1 MFFIK
6 FSLIIFELKIIFQMN
21 KLIIAIFFLSLVS
34 CNESQPKEL
43 NFYGEKITSNNISD
57 FAKVKNLTE
66 NQAEV
71 ETKIE
76 GTILSTCPKKGCW
89 MNVRVD
95 QDTILVRF
103 KDYGFFVP
111 KQGQENNRV
120 VMQGIAKKDTI
131 SVDLLRHY
139 AEDANKSI
147 EEIKKITQPEYK
159 ISFLADGVIIN

>member
-1 MFFIK
+1 
-6 FSLIIFELKIIFQMN
+6 MN
-21 KLIIAIFFLSLVS
+21 KLITVIFFLSFLS

-43 NFYGEKITSNNISD
+43 NFYGEKITLNNISD
-57 FAKVKNLTE
+57 FVKVKNLTE
-66 NQAEV
+66 NQADV

-147 EEIKKITQPEYK
+147 EEIEKINEPEYK

>member
-1 MFFIK
+1 
-6 FSLIIFELKIIFQMN
+6 MN
-21 KLIIAIFFLSLVS
+21 KLIIVIFFLSFLA
-34 CNESQPKEL
+34 CNENQTKDL
-43 NFYGEKITSNNISD
+43 NFYGEKITLNNISD
-57 FAKVKNLTE
+57 FEKVKNLAE
-66 NQAEV
+66 NQAKV

-120 VMQGIAKKDTI
+120 IMQGIAKKDTI

-147 EEIKKITQPEYK
+147 EEIEKINEPEYK

>member
-1 MFFIK
+1 MFIG
-6 FSLIIFELKIIFQMN
+6 
-21 KLIIAIFFLSLVS
+21 FFS
-34 CNESQPKEL
+34 CNESQLKEL

-89 MNVRVD
+89 MQVKV
-95 QDTILVRF
+95 QEDTILVRF

-111 KQGQENNRV
+111 KSGAENKRVIMQGQ
-120 VMQGIAKKDTI
+120 AKQDTI
-131 SVDLLRHY
+131 SVELLRHY
-139 AEDANKSI
+139 AEDAGKPLQEI
-147 EEIKKITQPEYK
+147 EKITEPEYN

>member
-21 KLIIAIFFLSLVS
+21 KLIIAIFFLSLLS

-57 FAKVKNLTE
+57 FVKVKNLTE

-89 MNVRVD
+89 MNVIVD

-131 SVDLLRHY
+131 SVDLLKHY

-147 EEIKKITQPEYK
+147 EEIEKITQPEYK
-159 ISFLADGVIIN
+159 ISFLADGVLIN

>member
-1 MFFIK
+1 
-6 FSLIIFELKIIFQMN
+6 MN
-21 KLIIAIFFLSLVS
+21 KLITAIFFLSFIS

-43 NFYGEKITSNNISD
+43 NFYGEKITLNNISD
-57 FAKVKNLTE
+57 FVKVKNLTE
-66 NQAEV
+66 NQTEV

-120 VMQGIAKKDTI
+120 IMQGIAKKDTI

-147 EEIKKITQPEYK
+147 EEIEKINEPEYK

>member
-1 MFFIK
+1 
-6 FSLIIFELKIIFQMN
+6 MN
-21 KLIIAIFFLSLVS
+21 KLISTILLLSFFS
-34 CNESQPKEL
+34 CSESQSKQL
-43 NFYGEKITSNNISD
+43 NFYGDKITLNNIID
-57 FAKVKNLTE
+57 FEKVKNLAE

-89 MNVRVD
+89 MNVKVD

-111 KQGQENNRV
+111 KEGQENNRV
-120 VMQGIAKKDTI
+120 VMQGKAKKDTI

-139 AEDANKSI
+139 AEDAGKSAQEI
-147 EEIKKITQPEYK
+147 EKINEPEYN
-159 ISFLADGVIIN
+159 ISFLADGVIID

>member
-1 MFFIK
+1 
-6 FSLIIFELKIIFQMN
+6 MN
-21 KLIIAIFFLSLVS
+21 KLIIYITILSFFS
-34 CNESQPKEL
+34 CNENQPKEL
-43 NFYGEKITSNNISD
+43 KFYGDKITLNNISD
-57 FAKVKNLTE
+57 FEKVKKFAE

-147 EEIKKITQPEYK
+147 EEIEKINEPEYK

>member
-1 MFFIK
+1 
-6 FSLIIFELKIIFQMN
+6 MN
-21 KLIIAIFFLSLVS
+21 KLITAIFFLSFLS

-43 NFYGEKITSNNISD
+43 NFYGEKITLNNISD
-57 FAKVKNLTE
+57 FVKVKNLTE
-66 NQAEV
+66 NQADV

-147 EEIKKITQPEYK
+147 EEIEKITQPEYK
-159 ISFLADGVIIN
+159 ISFLADGVIINWFYIKNQLYDRQF

>member
-1 MFFIK
+1 
-6 FSLIIFELKIIFQMN
+6 MN
-21 KLIIAIFFLSLVS
+21 KLITVIFFLSFLA

-43 NFYGEKITSNNISD
+43 NFYGEKITLNNISD
-57 FAKVKNLTE
+57 FEKVKNLAE
-66 NQAEV
+66 NQAKV

-120 VMQGIAKKDTI
+120 IMQGIAKKDTI

-147 EEIKKITQPEYK
+147 EEIEKINEPEYK

>member
-1 MFFIK
+1 
-6 FSLIIFELKIIFQMN
+6 MN
-21 KLIIAIFFLSLVS
+21 KLIIAIFFLSLLS

-57 FAKVKNLTE
+57 FVKVKNLTE
-66 NQAEV
+66 SQAEV

-103 KDYGFFVP
+103 ND
-111 KQGQENNRV
+111 
-120 VMQGIAKKDTI
+120 VM
-131 SVDLLRHY
+131 
-139 AEDANKSI
+139 
-147 EEIKKITQPEYK
+147 
-159 ISFLADGVIIN
+159 

>member
-1 MFFIK
+1 
-6 FSLIIFELKIIFQMN
+6 MN

-111 KQGQENNRV
+111 TQGQENNRV

-147 EEIKKITQPEYK
+147 EEIEKINEPEYK

>member
-1 MFFIK
+1 
-6 FSLIIFELKIIFQMN
+6 MN
-21 KLIIAIFFLSLVS
+21 KLITVIFFLSFLS

-43 NFYGEKITSNNISD
+43 NFYGEKITLNNISD
-57 FAKVKNLTE
+57 FVKVKNLTE
-66 NQAEV
+66 NQAKV

-120 VMQGIAKKDTI
+120 IMQGIAKKDTI

-147 EEIKKITQPEYK
+147 EEIEKINEPEYK

>member
-1 MFFIK
+1 
-6 FSLIIFELKIIFQMN
+6 MN
-21 KLIIAIFFLSLVS
+21 KLIVVIFFLSFLA
-34 CNESQPKEL
+34 CNENQTKEL
-43 NFYGEKITSNNISD
+43 NFYGEKITLNNISD
-57 FAKVKNLTE
+57 FEKVKNLAE
-66 NQAEV
+66 NQAKV

-120 VMQGIAKKDTI
+120 IMQGIAKKDTI

-147 EEIKKITQPEYK
+147 EEIEKINEPEYK

>member
-1 MFFIK
+1 
-6 FSLIIFELKIIFQMN
+6 MN
-21 KLIIAIFFLSLVS
+21 KLITVIFFLSVLS

-43 NFYGEKITSNNISD
+43 NFYGEKITLNNIVA
-57 FAKVKNLTE
+57 FEKVKKLAE

-89 MNVRVD
+89 MNVKVN

-111 KQGQENNRV
+111 KEGQENNRV
-120 VMQGIAKKDTI
+120 IMQGKAKKDTI

-139 AEDANKSI
+139 AEDAGKSAQEI
-147 EEIKKITQPEYK
+147 EKINEPEHN
-159 ISFLADGVIIN
+159 ISFLADGVIID

>member
-1 MFFIK
+1 
-6 FSLIIFELKIIFQMN
+6 MN
-21 KLIIAIFFLSLVS
+21 KLISTILLLSFFS
-34 CNESQPKEL
+34 CSESQSKQL
-43 NFYGEKITSNNISD
+43 NFYGDKITLNNIID
-57 FAKVKNLTE
+57 FEKVKNLAE

-89 MNVRVD
+89 MNVKVD

-111 KQGQENNRV
+111 KEGQENNRV
-120 VMQGIAKKDTI
+120 VMQGKAKKDTI

-139 AEDANKSI
+139 AEDAGKSVKEI
-147 EEIKKITQPEYK
+147 EKITQPEYK

>member
-1 MFFIK
+1 
-6 FSLIIFELKIIFQMN
+6 MN
-21 KLIIAIFFLSLVS
+21 KLITVIFFLSFLS
-34 CNESQPKEL
+34 CNESQSKVL
-43 NFYGEKITSNNISD
+43 NFYGEKITLNNISD
-57 FAKVKNLTE
+57 FEKVKNLAE
-66 NQAEV
+66 NQAKV

-120 VMQGIAKKDTI
+120 IMQGIAKKDTI

-147 EEIKKITQPEYK
+147 EEIQKINEPEYK

>member
-1 MFFIK
+1 
-6 FSLIIFELKIIFQMN
+6 MN
-21 KLIIAIFFLSLVS
+21 KLITVIFFLSFLS

-43 NFYGEKITSNNISD
+43 NFYGEKITLNNISD
-57 FAKVKNLTE
+57 FVKVKNLTE
-66 NQAEV
+66 NQADV

-147 EEIKKITQPEYK
+147 EKITQPEYK

>member
-1 MFFIK
+1 
-6 FSLIIFELKIIFQMN
+6 MN
-21 KLIIAIFFLSLVS
+21 KLIAAIFFLSFLS

-43 NFYGEKITSNNISD
+43 NFYGEKITLNNIID
-57 FAKVKNLTE
+57 FVKVKNLTE

-111 KQGQENNRV
+111 KLGQENNRV

-131 SVDLLRHY
+131 SADLLRHY

-147 EEIKKITQPEYK
+147 EEIEKITEPEYK

>member
-1 MFFIK
+1 
-6 FSLIIFELKIIFQMN
+6 MN
-21 KLIIAIFFLSLVS
+21 KLITAIFFLSFIS

-43 NFYGEKITSNNISD
+43 NFYGEKITLNNISD
-57 FAKVKNLTE
+57 FEKVKNLAE
-66 NQAEV
+66 NQAKV

-147 EEIKKITQPEYK
+147 EEIEKITQPEYK

>member
-1 MFFIK
+1 
-6 FSLIIFELKIIFQMN
+6 MN
-21 KLIIAIFFLSLVS
+21 KFIIAIMFIGFFS
-34 CNESQPKEL
+34 CNESQLKEL
-43 NFYGEKITSNNISD
+43 NFYGEKITLNNISD
-57 FAKVKNLTE
+57 FEMVKKLAE

-76 GTILSTCPKKGCW
+76 GIILSTCPKKGCW

-95 QDTILVRF
+95 KDTILVRF

-120 VMQGIAKKDTI
+120 VMLGKAKKDTI

-147 EEIKKITQPEYK
+147 EEIEKITQPEYK